1 MHGRVNPFHRQI
13 CALDEPDLDRSA
25 PVAVT
30 VGRERSEAL
39 ERRKCI
45 GKVGLED
52 DACIKVPPL
61 RRPQDPLKGV
71 EGEFEVPV
79 LLHVDVDK
87 GRRMHRGRRVDQ
99 FGESVRDGVD

>member
-39 ERRKCI
+39 ERAEQQ
-45 GKVGLED
+45 GQG
-52 DACIKVPPL
+52 P
-61 RRPQDPLKGV
+61 
-71 EGEFEVPV
+71 
-79 LLHVDVDK
+79 
-87 GRRMHRGRRVDQ
+87 GR
-99 FGESVRDGVD
+99 

>member
-52 DACIKVPPL
+52 DPCIKVLPL